1 MLYLTLPEWDK
12 KKTSKYKMWMKVLK
26 WFSGNRFSMNHQVLP
41 KWLLKLTHYKA
52 ACFVWETWFFSHRF
66 QLCFKD
72 TWNNWMTNQSESK
85 TSGTLMRGRKDL
97 YKNVIKSQAKMET
110 VYINLII
117 LVWTCNSRIF
127 AEVIFPLTTLSIQML
142 WAEKKTHLHA
152 SESKIINLMNLHLKL
167 ASQ

>member
-1 MLYLTLPEWDK
+1 
-12 KKTSKYKMWMKVLK
+12 
-26 WFSGNRFSMNHQVLP
+26 
-41 KWLLKLTHYKA
+41 
-52 ACFVWETWFFSHRF
+52 
-66 QLCFKD
+66 
-72 TWNNWMTNQSESK
+72 
-85 TSGTLMRGRKDL
+85 MRGRKDL